1 MHQLLRLL
9 QLHPFPV
16 AGQTYKR
23 HPIQPSYETPTVRA
37 QTRLNGTGVQRL
49 VVKTGNRSVPE
60 NGTQTS
66 LGSST
71 KATQTSS
78 SLTKAQKSTSTTA
91 PTNPTAS
98 KTPLPETTKMAA
110 KTPVGA
116 VAPPPS
122 KPARAK
128 LTKPAP
134 APAPAPAPKAVKPAA
149 NTAKTPA
156 AASTAKKPVAPYSAS
171 AVLAARR
178 VTVAAAAAAAAPA
191 VKTQD
196 SDAAHQP
203 LISIRVS
210 RQAVVQTLQLVAVV
224 WVVVAAAYLLSTL
237 GKALVVVFWPIGLVF
252 KGVGALAGCV
262 RGGGW
267 GR

>member
-1 MHQLLRLL
+1 M
-9 QLHPFPV
+9 
-16 AGQTYKR
+16 
-23 HPIQPSYETPTVRA
+23 
-37 QTRLNGTGVQRL
+37 
-49 VVKTGNRSVPE
+49 
-60 NGTQTS
+60 
-66 LGSST
+66 
-71 KATQTSS
+71 AT
-78 SLTKAQKSTSTTA
+78 
-91 PTNPTAS
+91 
-98 KTPLPETTKMAA
+98 

-116 VAPPPS
+116 VAPPPP

-134 APAPAPAPKAVKPAA
+134 APAPAPKAVKPTA
-149 NTAKTPA
+149 NTAKMPA
-156 AASTAKKPVAPYSAS
+156 AANTTKKPVAPYSAS

-178 VTVAAAAAAAAPA
+178 ATVAAAAAAAAAPA

-237 GKALVVVFWPIGLVF
+237 GRALVVVFWPIGLVF